1 METLQYALIFQCARV
16 AKANDRQERI
26 SLRLYLANCLHLINK
41 KVNGINFG
49 GVNCKVSTLLKVE
62 SFTLCRRLRPY
73 CLYLL
78 DDYRI
83 TSKTF
88 YVVFANTAG
97 FFMMLFSP

>member
-49 GVNCKVSTLLKVE
+49 GGNCKVSTLLKVE